1 MVQGLQGLAVSVL
14 VNNVG
19 VNTEFPAELVQHT
32 EDEIDSIIRVNCS
45 FTTKLTR
52 AVIPVLNA
60 TLGAKQVARRGLIIN
75 LGSVSSLL
83 PTALM
88 SVYAASKAYDDALSY
103 ALSAELANQKIDVM
117 SGMLL
122 VGWSS

>member
-1 MVQGLQGLAVSVL
+1 VAKVVQGVDGLNVSVL

-32 EDEIDSIIRVNCS
+32 EEEIDSIIRVNCS

-52 AVIPVLNA
+52 AFIPKLSAVVA
-60 TLGAKQVARRGLIIN
+60 SKTVARRGLLIN

-88 SVYAASKAYDDALSY
+88 PVYAASKAYDDALSY
-103 ALSAELANQKIDVM
+103 ALSAELAAQKIDVM
-117 SGMLL
+117 SGA
-122 VGWSS
+122 SE